1 MNRHSMQSRLEQLEK
16 DYGIEWREYSLEALF
31 GRSTRGRR
39 LKSADRIAGN
49 LPFVTAGETDTGISD
64 WIGNKVRI
72 FSKNTITIDMFGSA
86 KYRGYEYG
94 ADDHVAV
101 VHTEKL
107 SPQAAL
113 FVTTA
118 IHKSSHAGQFDYSR
132 NFYATDADKL
142 TIQLPT
148 ISQNGVSLIAFD
160 FIETFIA
167 TLNAE
172 RLATLNAYLKLTNLQ
187 DYTLTD
193 DEQTALD
200 ALDTVTWGEFSI
212 VSLFSVRNTHCI
224 LSRDIRPNSGDVPYL
239 TAGQMNNAVGTFINF
254 DKNHIDEGNC
264 IFIGGK
270 TFIVTYQEKNF
281 YSNDSHNLALYY
293 KDNKKRTKNN
303 QLFVV
308 TTIYKSLSPLYSWG
322 DSVSNKK
329 IQKDKIVL
337 PLLSDMTPDYD
348 YMERVIAAM
357 QKVVIK
363 KVVDYLD
370 ERIAKTSEL
379 VR

>member
-1 MNRHSMQSRLEQLEK
+1 M
-16 DYGIEWREYSLEALF
+16 
-31 GRSTRGRR
+31 
-39 LKSADRIAGN
+39 
-49 LPFVTAGETDTGISD
+49 
-64 WIGNKVRI
+64 
-72 FSKNTITIDMFGSA
+72 
-86 KYRGYEYG
+86 
-94 ADDHVAV
+94 
-101 VHTEKL
+101 
-107 SPQAAL
+107 
-113 FVTTA
+113 
-118 IHKSSHAGQFDYSR
+118 
-132 NFYATDADKL
+132 
-142 TIQLPT
+142 
-148 ISQNGVSLIAFD
+148 
-160 FIETFIA
+160 
-167 TLNAE
+167 
-172 RLATLNAYLKLTNLQ
+172 Q

>member
-1 MNRHSMQSRLEQLEK
+1 M
-16 DYGIEWREYSLEALF
+16 
-31 GRSTRGRR
+31 
-39 LKSADRIAGN
+39 
-49 LPFVTAGETDTGISD
+49 
-64 WIGNKVRI
+64 
-72 FSKNTITIDMFGSA
+72 
-86 KYRGYEYG
+86 
-94 ADDHVAV
+94 
-101 VHTEKL
+101 
-107 SPQAAL
+107 
-113 FVTTA
+113 
-118 IHKSSHAGQFDYSR
+118 
-132 NFYATDADKL
+132 
-142 TIQLPT
+142 
-148 ISQNGVSLIAFD
+148 
-160 FIETFIA
+160 
-167 TLNAE
+167 
-172 RLATLNAYLKLTNLQ
+172 
-187 DYTLTD
+187 
-193 DEQTALD
+193 
-200 ALDTVTWGEFSI
+200 
-212 VSLFSVRNTHCI
+212 
-224 LSRDIRPNSGDVPYL
+224 
-239 TAGQMNNAVGTFINF
+239 
-254 DKNHIDEGNC
+254 
-264 IFIGGK
+264 
-270 TFIVTYQEKNF
+270 TYQEKNF